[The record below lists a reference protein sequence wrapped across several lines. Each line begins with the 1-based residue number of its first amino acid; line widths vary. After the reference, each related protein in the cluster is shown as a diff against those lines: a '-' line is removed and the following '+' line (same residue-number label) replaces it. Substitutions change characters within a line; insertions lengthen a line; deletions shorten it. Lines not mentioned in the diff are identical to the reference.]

1 MTKNRGI
8 RESDLTIKRACNSC
22 SKPHTAHVIPF
33 GEPTV
38 FLVTGFCE
46 RCQRSLISLDGMG
59 DNDVRPAA
67 SQLAEFFRSMS
78 LSI

>member
-1 MTKNRGI
+1 MSKNRKL
-8 RESDLTIKRACNSC
+8 RESDLSIKRACNSC
-22 SKPHTAHVIPF
+22 GKPHSALVVPF

-38 FLVTGFCE
+38 LLVVGFCE
-46 RCQRSLISLDGMG
+46 SCQRSLISLDGMG

-78 LSI
+78 LSF